1 MKPRDIK
8 KIRGDLTRAVFAMM
22 LGTSEVT
29 VWRWENGSSK
39 PEGGTL
45 RLLELME
52 SNRKETIRLLSKRI
66 QDGIGDMV

>member
-1 MKPRDIK
+1 MTPKNIK
-8 KIRGDLTRAVFAMM
+8 KVRGDLSRAVFAMM

-45 RLLELME
+45 RLLELM
-52 SNRKETIRLLSKRI
+52 SSDRKETMKLLSKKI
-66 QDGIGDMV
+66 QESLGT

>member
-1 MKPRDIK
+1 MTPKDIK
-8 KIRGDLTRAVFAMM
+8 KIRGNLSRAVFAMM

-45 RLLELME
+45 RLLELMS
-52 SNRKETIRLLSKRI
+52 SNRKETVRLLSKRI
-66 QDGIGDMV
+66 QESLGS